1 MSDIYFAEPGSLVVE
16 ALWGL
21 DTSECFSFE

>member
-1 MSDIYFAEPGSLVVE
+1 MSDIYFTEPRSLVVE